1 MDWQY
6 TFTPSAKIIADFS
19 YSSYNNQW
27 VSMRITLSGGKL
39 YYIVNGDLV
48 GSGSFTKPTAD
59 KFYIKSSGTVYLD
72 ELRVTTGSLSSTG
85 AYNPSNAPYDT
96 NKVLAHVSWPC
107 RTSSPPTPSTSST
120 TPPSPTAGSAASVP
134 PTPPKASF
142 TSPFTTTTPAASP
155 SSTPAATG

>member
-1 MDWQY
+1 
-6 TFTPSAKIIADFS
+6 
-19 YSSYNNQW
+19 
-27 VSMRITLSGGKL
+27 MRITLSGGKL

-96 NKVLAHVSWPC
+96 NKVLALPDKL
-107 RTSSPPTPSTSST
+107 
-120 TPPSPTAGSAASVP
+120 TANTIYVQHNTGSAASVP